1 MIQESLRSFFEHAS
15 FKRLFKNTGLLL
27 GGDTVSAVLG
37 VLTFAVSA
45 RALGTENLGMLVLI
59 DAYVRIVD
67 KVMNF
72 QSWQFMIKFG
82 SDAIE
87 HGDAPGFKALVKLG
101 TLVDAITA
109 TIACAVSLA
118 LAGAVGRW
126 QNWSG
131 EMVTYALIYS
141 SIIIFDVAG
150 VPTGILRIFDRFK
163 LFSVQKSVCSSI
175 KFFGA
180 LAAWFFGCGLKGF
193 LWVWMVTEIF
203 DYVSLTV
210 MAWVELRRRG
220 YTGIWSEPLKG
231 VTRRYPGLWG
241 FLISTNLTGSVKVG
255 FRELDILL
263 VGKLLNFTD
272 VGLYKLAKK
281 LCAALDRLTN
291 PLFQSL
297 YPELTKIWARRDVT
311 DFKHVVRKMIYIMGA
326 VSVATWFVFFFW
338 GRTFIDWMAGPEFA
352 AAYPVTL
359 WYLLANVIAVSALP
373 LAPMILAMG
382 MANLSFW
389 IQFLPTLVYFPVLY
403 WMISTWGLVGAGYA
417 YLVYHGLRL
426 VYQYGVVKRIFY
438 NLTKRGNPAGS
449 AVTGVGSPET
459 PADFVARQ

>member
-1 MIQESLRSFFEHAS
+1 M
-15 FKRLFKNTGLLL
+15 FKNTGLLL

-37 VLTFAVSA
+37 MLTFVVSA
-45 RALGTENLGMLVLI
+45 RALGTEKLGMLVLI

-87 HGDAPGFKALVKLG
+87 NGDASGFKALIKLG

-109 TIACAVSLA
+109 ALACGVSLA

-131 EMVTYALIYS
+131 EMVTFALVYS

-163 LFSVQKSVCSSI
+163 LFSVQKSVCSAI

-180 LAAWFFGCGLKGF
+180 LAAWFFGFGLKGF

-220 YTGIWSEPLKG
+220 YDGIWSEPLKG

-297 YPELTKIWARRDVT
+297 YPELTKIWARRDVK
-311 DFKHVVRKMIYIMGA
+311 DFKRVVRKMIYIMGA
-326 VSVATWFVFFFW
+326 ISAVTWFGFFFW
-338 GRTFIDWMAGPEFA
+338 GRTFIDWMAGPDFS
-352 AAYPVTL
+352 AAYPVTV
-359 WYLLANVIAVSALP
+359 WYLLANGIAISALP

-382 MANLSFW
+382 KASLSFW

-403 WMISTWGLVGAGYA
+403 WMICTWGLVGAGYA

-426 VYQYGVVKRIFY
+426 GYQYGMVKKIFHT
-438 NLTKRGNPAGS
+438 LSDRGGPP
-449 AVTGVGSPET
+449 GSPATALDSPDAPE
-459 PADFVARQ
+459 DCVARR